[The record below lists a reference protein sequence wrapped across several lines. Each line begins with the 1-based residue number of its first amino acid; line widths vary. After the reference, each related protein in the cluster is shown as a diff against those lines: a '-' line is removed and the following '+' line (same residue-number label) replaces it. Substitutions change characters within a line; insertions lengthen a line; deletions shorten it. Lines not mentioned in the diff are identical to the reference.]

1 MKKSQSGL
9 RLRFDRILSHDLL
22 KQVAILFG
30 VLVLLFCLSFVLLSL
45 SDCDWTRF
53 CSSNNINK
61 WLLPL
66 YLLIDG
72 NSLNSL
78 YMGDVHGWML
88 FASIIIYMLGI
99 VVFNGMII
107 SVLTNTMDRRVQEH
121 RDGMIHYLKS
131 GHYVIMGYD
140 EIVSSIIESILEK
153 DSKAYVLLLTS
164 SSVGMIR
171 ERLQKVLT
179 GEHLKRVIINYGHR
193 LSPESFKDIH
203 LEAAEEIFVVGNRT
217 LQAHDAANIECLDSI
232 CDYLQKHKK
241 VTKELPNRITCVFEN
256 IDTYAAFMTTEIFGR
271 VNELGIEF
279 VPYNFY
285 TSWAKQVL
293 VIRQYKSAKG
303 KYLNYPSLYQGLMNG
318 AEKQYVHLVFV
329 GTSTLAVAFAM
340 EAAHVLHFPNYKD
353 GRMRK
358 TRITFIDIN
367 ADKEMLIFITRN
379 RHFFDIQSCVYR
391 DSKTGQVESIIG
403 DSETSQND
411 FLDIDFEFVKGD
423 IFSKDIQREL
433 RSWATDNNQCLSVF
447 LTMSDQNMNFAIGMN
462 MPDEIYENQIPVF
475 IRQDRSGNF
484 VTNLRLADD
493 KIKVKYFVDNENKLV
508 EKECKG
514 RYANIY
520 PIGMTNGA
528 ISDDSNVLKRAKLI
542 NYLYSTAD
550 YATYKFT
557 DFSVLDKIPNE
568 KIWQE
573 AEDYWNGLSVA
584 VKWSNIYCA
593 YNIPCRVDML
603 RSLRQLSL
611 DDASRDMEILTDEE
625 AEVMGVVEHNRWNVE
640 KLLMGYRKSY
650 AYEDKYRHKDYA
662 CQLSKNKK
670 LFVHHDIRPYEE
682 LDIIKYLDV
691 EIARYVPW
699 ILKMTK

>member
-30 VLVLLFCLSFVLLSL
+30 VLILLFCLSFVLLSL
-45 SDCDWTRF
+45 SDCEWTRF
-53 CSSNNINK
+53 CSNNNINK

-88 FASIIIYMLGI
+88 FASIITYLLGI

-131 GHYVIMGYD
+131 GHYVILGYD
-140 EIVSSIIESILEK
+140 DIVSSVIESLLTK
-153 DSKAYVLLLTS
+153 DPKAYVLLLTS
-164 SSVGMIR
+164 SNVGMIR
-171 ERLQKVLT
+171 EKLQKVITTGQLT
-179 GEHLKRVIINYGHR
+179 RVIINYGHR
-193 LSPESFKDIH
+193 NSPEYFKDIH
-203 LEAAEEIFVVGNRT
+203 LEAAEEIFVVGNRA
-217 LQAHDAANIECLDSI
+217 LQAHDAANIECVDSI
-232 CDYLQKHKK
+232 CDYLQKHKNT
-241 VTKELPNRITCVFEN
+241 TKELPNKITCVFEN

-285 TSWAKQVL
+285 MSWARLVL
-293 VIRQYKSAKG
+293 VEHQYKSAIG
-303 KYLNYPSLYQGLMNG
+303 KYHNYPSLYQGMING
-318 AEKQYVHLVFV
+318 GDEQYVHLVFV

-340 EAAHVLHFPNYKD
+340 EAAHILHFPNYKD

-367 ADKEMLIFITRN
+367 ADKEMSIFITRN

-391 DSKTGQVESIIG
+391 DLKTGQMESIIG

-423 IFSKDIQREL
+423 VFSKDIQREL

-462 MPDEIYENQIPVF
+462 MPDEIYENEIPIF
-475 IRQDRSGNF
+475 IRQDRSDNF

-493 KIKVKYFVDNENKLV
+493 KIKFKYFVDNENKIV
-508 EKECKG
+508 ENECKG

-520 PIGMTNGA
+520 PIGMTYGA
-528 ISDDSNVLKRAKLI
+528 FCDDSNVLKRAKLI

-557 DFSVLDKIPNE
+557 DFSRLDTIPNE
-568 KIWQE
+568 KIWEDAQ
-573 AEDYWNGLSVA
+573 DYWNGLSVA

-611 DDASRDMEILTDEE
+611 DDASHDMDMLTDEE
-625 AEVMGVVEHNRWNVE
+625 AVIMGVVEHNRWNVE
-640 KLLMGYRKSY
+640 KLLMGYRKAY
-650 AYEDKYRHKDYA
+650 ANEDKYRHEEYA
-662 CQLSKNKK
+662 SQLSKNKK

-682 LDIIKYLDV
+682 LDIIKNLDI
-691 EIARYVPW
+691 EISRYVPW